1 MFGLPVVLNPIY
13 TLPLIL
19 IPVICLVIA
28 YLATSAGIIAK
39 TVVMVPWTTPP
50 VISAFLATGGDWKA
64 AVLAILLIALSV
76 ILYMP
81 FVIAANKMKDEY

>member
-1 MFGLPVVLNPIY
+1 
-13 TLPLIL
+13 
-19 IPVICLVIA
+19 
-28 YLATSAGIIAK
+28 
-39 TVVMVPWTTPP
+39 MVPWTTPP

-64 AVLAILLIALSV
+64 AVLAILLIVLSV

>member
-1 MFGLPVVLNPIY
+1 MFSY
-13 TLPLIL
+13 
-19 IPVICLVIA
+19 CLSR
-28 YLATSAGIIAK
+28 TSAGIIAK

-64 AVLAILLIALSV
+64 AVLAILLIVLSV